1 MAITEIEGTYRDG
14 KVELAELPAGIFSA
28 RVVVT
33 FFPEGAP
40 AIEGDDRQA
49 AGARLLEALR
59 RQVLS
64 EIEQGAPMG
73 GSPYPTREEIYGERL
88 DELERRRR
96 PRTD

>member
-14 KVELAELPAGIFSA
+14 KVELAELPAGISSA

-33 FFPEGAP
+33 FFPEGT
-40 AIEGDDRQA
+40 IA
-49 AGARLLEALR
+49 AGTDREALR
-59 RQVLS
+59 REVLS
-64 EIEQGAPMG
+64 EMEHGTPMG

-96 PRTD
+96 PRAD